1 MVMTKISKAAT
12 ASAVVDIGQILR
24 SFTNDMICRTVS
36 GKCPRDDRQKKIF
49 QELANETSLLLGG
62 FDIEEYFPVLARV
75 GLVGKMMCVKAERL
89 KKRWDELLE
98 ELINDHENDDHSCN
112 LISDQNDED
121 FVDILLSVRQE
132 YGFTREHVKAILQV
146 SIRNTVL

>member
-1 MVMTKISKAAT
+1 M
-12 ASAVVDIGQILR
+12 
-24 SFTNDMICRTVS
+24 
-36 GKCPRDDRQKKIF
+36 
-49 QELANETSLLLGG
+49 ANETSLLLGG

-75 GLVGKMMCVKAERL
+75 GLVGKMMCLKAERL